1 MMQPEPEQY
10 NWAIVNNK
18 NKQTFREKK
27 ERKFDGK
34 EDSDPKS
41 AVGSPNSPS
50 FCRYFISKHIK
61 LFLEYIQ

>member
-10 NWAIVNNK
+10 KWAIVNNK

-41 AVGSPNSPS
+41 AVG
-50 FCRYFISKHIK
+50 I
-61 LFLEYIQ
+61 